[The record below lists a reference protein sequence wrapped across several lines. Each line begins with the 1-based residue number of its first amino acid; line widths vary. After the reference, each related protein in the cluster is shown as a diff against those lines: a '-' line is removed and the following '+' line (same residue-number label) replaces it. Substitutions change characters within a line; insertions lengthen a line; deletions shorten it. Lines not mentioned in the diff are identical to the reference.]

1 VLWGVVC
8 LRLGSSSGGNLTEFL
23 YLQHLQQAT
32 GGDASAVEVVV
43 QKLQSRIAGM
53 AAHYARCSGEDADDL
68 RQEAWLGLLEALPNL
83 DLHIGDPEQYLVR
96 YARWRL
102 LDAVRRARLRR
113 CDSLNNWLEAHR
125 AMTSHKKPC
134 STGLA
139 FVSQRI
145 AAGSIWRRTRS
156 KPFLWRNFAASCRSL
171 TRIVLNC
178 LMRGLTWRE
187 TASVLGCT
195 SANVAYHVRQI
206 RRLYQTWND
215 GAISHAAV

>member
-113 CDSLNNWLEAHR
+113 CDSLNNWLESAQGDDFAQETMLNR
-125 AMTSHKKPC
+125 FGLCFTTNCGRVDMAENTVEAISLAEFC
-134 STGLA
+134 SQLQVT
-139 FVSQRI
+139 QRV
-145 AAGSIWRRTRS
+145 
-156 KPFLWRNFAASCRSL
+156 
-171 TRIVLNC
+171 VLNC

-206 RRLYQTWND
+206 RCQYQTWSD
-215 GAISHAAV
+215 GATLPAAG

>member
-1 VLWGVVC
+1 M
-8 LRLGSSSGGNLTEFL
+8 
-23 YLQHLQQAT
+23 QHLQQAT
-32 GGDASAVEVVV
+32 GGDACAIEVVV

-53 AAHYARCSGEDADDL
+53 AVHYARCSGEDADDL

-83 DLHIGDPEQYLVR
+83 DLRIGDPEQYLVR

-113 CDSLNNWLEAHR
+113 CDSLNTSVENVWSDDAQESTPSCYKFCFGAECDTHDGVENTLEAI
-125 AMTSHKKPC
+125 S
-134 STGLA
+134 LA
-139 FVSQRI
+139 EFCDQLQVTQRV
-145 AAGSIWRRTRS
+145 
-156 KPFLWRNFAASCRSL
+156 
-171 TRIVLNC
+171 VLNC

-206 RRLYQTWND
+206 RRQYQTWSE
-215 GAISHAAV
+215 GTALHATA

>member
-1 VLWGVVC
+1 M
-8 LRLGSSSGGNLTEFL
+8 TDFP

-32 GGDASAVEVVV
+32 SGDASAVEVVV

-83 DLHIGDPEQYLVR
+83 NLHIGDPEQYLVR

-113 CDSLNNWLEAHR
+113 CDSLNNWLEGARGEDFSQEPMLSQSQLVSAHSGTLDM
-125 AMTSHKKPC
+125 AEGAVEALSLADFC
-134 STGLA
+134 SQLQVT
-139 FVSQRI
+139 QRV
-145 AAGSIWRRTRS
+145 
-156 KPFLWRNFAASCRSL
+156 
-171 TRIVLNC
+171 VLKC
-178 LMRGLTWRE
+178 LMHGLTWRE

-206 RRLYQTWND
+206 RRQYQTWSD
-215 GAISHAAV
+215 SVTATT

>member
-1 VLWGVVC
+1 M
-8 LRLGSSSGGNLTEFL
+8 
-23 YLQHLQQAT
+23 QHLQQAT
-32 GGDASAVEVVV
+32 GGDACAIEVVV

-53 AAHYARCSGEDADDL
+53 AVHYARCSGEDADDL

-83 DLHIGDPEQYLVR
+83 DVRIGDPEQYLVR

-113 CDSLNNWLEAHR
+113 CDSLNTSLENVWSEDGPESALSRYKFCFSAECDTHDGVDNTLEAISL
-125 AMTSHKKPC
+125 AGFCNQLQMT
-134 STGLA
+134 
-139 FVSQRI
+139 QRV
-145 AAGSIWRRTRS
+145 
-156 KPFLWRNFAASCRSL
+156 
-171 TRIVLNC
+171 VLHC

-206 RRLYQTWND
+206 RRQYQTWSE
-215 GAISHAAV
+215 GTALEGTAVHATG